1 MLPTTTIPI
10 TCQTTIKNLWPY
22 VTKAGQN
29 QRLKECVKR
38 AKTGI
43 KLLEELSKKLLPMIR
58 DGTNGKD
65 NAKATKDH
73 AVLDSM
79 EVIAL

>member
-1 MLPTTTIPI
+1 MS
-10 TCQTTIKNLWPY
+10 
-22 VTKAGQN
+22 
-29 QRLKECVKR
+29 R

-43 KLLEELSKKLLPMIR
+43 ELLEELNKKLLPMIR